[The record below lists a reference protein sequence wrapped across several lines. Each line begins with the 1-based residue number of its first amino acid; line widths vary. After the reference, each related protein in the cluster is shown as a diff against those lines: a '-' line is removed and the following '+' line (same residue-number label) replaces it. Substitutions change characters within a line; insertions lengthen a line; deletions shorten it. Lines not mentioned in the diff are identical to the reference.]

1 MRQRAGA
8 FGRLSSAVL
17 AMEPKRAISAM
28 TFVVVAFVV
37 RGSSVFGDLAGR
49 HNFPKKQF
57 NRCVYTHM
65 QQLLT

>member
-37 RGSSVFGDLAGR
+37 CGSSVFGELTR
-49 HNFPKKQF
+49 THNFPKK
-57 NRCVYTHM
+57 
-65 QQLLT
+65 